1 MASGRRRRRSAALE
15 RQRERLRPVPHLHLL
30 DATFELFRA
39 FFAMPSIRS
48 PEGDEV
54 GAVRGLIGST
64 LALLNEPDVTH
75 LGAATDHVIESFRNR
90 LFSGYKTGEG
100 IDPDLLAQFPLAEEA
115 LRALGVVVWPMIEF
129 EADDAIATAA
139 ARFAERVDRVV
150 ILSPDKDL
158 TQCVVDGRV
167 LTYDRIRKITYD
179 ADAVKAKFG
188 VEPPLIPDLLA
199 LLGDRADG
207 IPGIRGWGKKS
218 ASLLLSRYGSI
229 EAIPLDPERWDVR
242 VPGRARLAAALADQY
257 DDALLYRTL
266 ATLRTDVP
274 LREDLADLAWQGV
287 PRQPYEAFCA
297 RLGFR
302 DLATRPSKWKDRE
315 TP

>member
-1 MASGRRRRRSAALE
+1 VSR
-15 RQRERLRPVPHLHLL
+15 LHLL

-48 PEGDEV
+48 PDGVEV
-54 GAVRGLIGST
+54 GAVRGLMSST

-90 LFSGYKTGEG
+90 LFSDYKTGEG
-100 IDPDLLAQFPLAEEA
+100 IDPDLFTQFPLAEDA

-139 ARFAERVDRVV
+139 ARFADRVERVV

-158 TQCVVDGRV
+158 TQCVVGAHV
-167 LTYDRIRKITYD
+167 VTYDRIRKVTYD
-179 ADAVKAKFG
+179 ASAVKAKFG
-188 VEPPLIPDLLA
+188 VEPDLIPDLLA
-199 LLGDRADG
+199 LVGDRADG
-207 IPGIRGWGKKS
+207 IPGIPGWGKKS
-218 ASLLLSRYGSI
+218 ASTVLTRYGHIESI
-229 EAIPLDPERWDVR
+229 PHDPERWDIR
-242 VPGRARLAAALADQY
+242 LSGRARLAAALANNY
-257 DDALLYRTL
+257 DAALLYRKL

-274 LREDLADLAWQGV
+274 LTEDLPDLAWKGV
-287 PRQPYEAFCA
+287 PRRRFTAFCA

-302 DLATRPSKWKDRE
+302 DLAERPSKWCN
-315 TP
+315 